1 MASATPYAIDILAK
15 LDELQKNL
23 EVAYAGYEFNTA
35 AAMLYEYFWGNYCD
49 LYLETIKGD
58 TSEATLATQ
67 DAVLRRFLI
76 LLHPFMPHMTEEL
89 WSLMGYGEAGTF
101 LMQGGIPAEPV
112 VGGLAAEVIAEARAR
127 AGAVYALAARARH
140 LKAEC
145 GLASAR
151 NMQFVLK
158 PTAAA
163 AEWIGAEASTLRLL
177 AGAAG
182 VVVDAD
188 FVPPPATAATVSDVG
203 ELYLPLEGLIDLEAE
218 RARLGRE
225 MARAE
230 AEMAKAEAKLANPAF
245 AEKAPEAFV
254 KTEATRVE
262 WMEKRG
268 RLAAM
273 LKNLA

>member
-1 MASATPYAIDILAK
+1 
-15 LDELQKNL
+15 
-23 EVAYAGYEFNTA
+23 
-35 AAMLYEYFWGNYCD
+35 MLYEYFWGNYCD

-112 VGGLAAEVIAEARAR
+112 VGGLAAEVIIAEARAR

-230 AEMAKAEAKLANPAF
+230 AEMAKAEAKLSNPAF

>member
-1 MASATPYAIDILAK
+1 
-15 LDELQKNL
+15 
-23 EVAYAGYEFNTA
+23 V
-35 AAMLYEYFWGNYCD
+35 
-49 LYLETIKGD
+49 
-58 TSEATLATQ
+58 
-67 DAVLRRFLI
+67 
-76 LLHPFMPHMTEEL
+76 
-89 WSLMGYGEAGTF
+89 
-101 LMQGGIPAEPV
+101 
-112 VGGLAAEVIAEARAR
+112 
-127 AGAVYALAARARH
+127 
-140 LKAEC
+140 
-145 GLASAR
+145 
-151 NMQFVLK
+151 
-158 PTAAA
+158 
-163 AEWIGAEASTLRLL
+163 RLL